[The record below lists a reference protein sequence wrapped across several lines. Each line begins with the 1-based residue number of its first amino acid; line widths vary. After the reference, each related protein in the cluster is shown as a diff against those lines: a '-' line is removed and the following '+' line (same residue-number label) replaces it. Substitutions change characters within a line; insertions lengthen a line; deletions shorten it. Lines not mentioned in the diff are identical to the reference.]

1 MLPLSRALAEAAA
14 QLQRHVLSARLG
26 SRRLVLRCAAR
37 RDATR
42 EASAFPAAMLPAA
55 CHSRSRGLCC
65 CDGDRQLSAAQLPAQ
80 DDLLRS
86 APVLAP
92 SCCAAAQCCCCRCR
106 TLNGCQRHT
115 SLHASCERERRPRE
129 RCAAQHRPCHQ
140 GAGARRRSVEGR
152 QADVQHAGAACL
164 AALGV
169 QHGRRLGDDCRGS
182 SAPRGQAQHRHR
194 RSDVEPPVCFCERSL
209 SHRRRLQLALRPS
222 ASDTRPSSATAL
234 QRADA
239 GCTVRSPHDS
249 TAAGARLCACAPC
262 VALCCE
268 LGPRAEGWLVAF
280 RRPTASALLNPER
293 LAGTCAELSGCRHT
307 CTAARALSSSPHIW
321 PARLPVVAA
330 CLQAKAIIMRKRN
343 RLPRCHR
350 PALRLSLI
358 GPTRRTRLYLTA
370 AAPRGSIQARGP
382 APPVRASSAPQDHAN
397 PAAGSHAR
405 ETPRVCFLR
414 AQHPAWQSRHVVG
427 PLPSRTPQGHPAR
440 ENGRER
446 ASRVAAAGPTA
457 PASAASAALISDKS
471 AMAAVRDQARPLLP
485 SLVLAARPDCW
496 PAADLQQPSIGGAV
510 I

>member
-1 MLPLSRALAEAAA
+1 MLPASGSGARASAAPLSTVLAIKARELGGGASKDGKPTCSMQEQRAWQRLACSMAAVSATTAAEAALREGRRSIGTEGA
-14 QLQRHVLSARLG
+14 TSSLLSA
-26 SRRLVLRCAAR
+26 SAR
-37 RDATR
+37 
-42 EASAFPAAMLPAA
+42 E
-55 CHSRSRGLCC
+55 
-65 CDGDRQLSAAQLPAQ
+65 
-80 DDLLRS
+80 
-86 APVLAP
+86 
-92 SCCAAAQCCCCRCR
+92 
-106 TLNGCQRHT
+106 
-115 SLHASCERERRPRE
+115 
-129 RCAAQHRPCHQ
+129 
-140 GAGARRRSVEGR
+140 
-152 QADVQHAGAACL
+152 
-164 AALGV
+164 
-169 QHGRRLGDDCRGS
+169 
-182 SAPRGQAQHRHR
+182 
-194 RSDVEPPVCFCERSL
+194 
-209 SHRRRLQLALRPS
+209 PS